1 MHELHKL
8 PKGLAERDRK
18 NNNYYHFHTRTQLE
32 GEIIMMLFLCIAFL
46 ALGALRKEFTVSL
59 EATLK
64 VKLEIKLGRGFLL
77 I

>member
-1 MHELHKL
+1 
-8 PKGLAERDRK
+8 
-18 NNNYYHFHTRTQLE
+18 
-32 GEIIMMLFLCIAFL
+32 MLFLCIAFL